1 MPSACGGWSRPLVA
15 SRRALGAFLA
25 LGLAAV
31 LAACRTLAPPD
42 PARIGPLAA
51 DAGELLLVGFRG
63 TEPAGNED
71 LDHLLCEAK
80 VGGIIL
86 FAHNIVDHDQIARLT
101 RAADERALACT
112 GRRLLVAIDA
122 EGGSVMRLGPK
133 VGYTPTLSAEE
144 LGQRNDLVLTE
155 LEARRIGT
163 MLREAGIRWN
173 LAPVVDVGFNPANPV
188 IVGRNRSYGDNAAM
202 VIDHARA
209 FIRGMHEAGVVTTLK
224 HFPGHGSS
232 FTDSH
237 KGFVDVTDTA
247 NLDVELKPYRVLMAE
262 QMVDT
267 VMTAHVFNRSLDR
280 RRPATLS
287 RPTIDGLLRGELGWR
302 GVVVSD
308 DMRMGAIEQHYGLDD
323 ATILTLAAGVD
334 VVLIAADHLP
344 DGRSAST
351 EALAAIRTALARG
364 RLDPARIESALARIR
379 QLKSRMR

>member
-1 MPSACGGWSRPLVA
+1 VA

-302 GVVVSD
+302 GLVVSD

-351 EALAAIRTALARG
+351 VALGAIRAALADG
-364 RLDPARIESALARIR
+364 RLDPMRVESALARVR
-379 QLKSRMR
+379 DLKSRLP

>member
-1 MPSACGGWSRPLVA
+1 VA

-163 MLREAGIRWN
+163 MLRGAGIRWN

-188 IVGRNRSYGDNAAM
+188 IVGRSRSYGDNAAI

-232 FTDSH
+232 YTDSH

-247 NLDVELKPYRVLMAE
+247 HLDVELKPYRVLMAE

-302 GVVVSD
+302 GLVVSD

>member
-1 MPSACGGWSRPLVA
+1 VG
-15 SRRALGAFLA
+15 SRRALGAFVALA
-25 LGLAAV
+25 LAIG
-31 LAACRTLAPPD
+31 LAACRTVASPD
-42 PARIGPLAA
+42 PARIAPLAS

-71 LDHLLCEAK
+71 LEHLLCEAK

-86 FAHNIVDHDQIARLT
+86 FAHNIVDHDQITRLT

-122 EGGSVMRLGPK
+122 EGGSFMRLGPK
-133 VGYTPTLSAEE
+133 VGYTATLSAEE

-188 IVGRNRSYGDNAAM
+188 IVGRNRSYGDNAAT

-232 FTDSH
+232 YTDSH

-247 NLDVELKPYRVLMAE
+247 NLEIELQPYRVLMAE
-262 QMVDT
+262 QMVDA

-287 RPTIDGLLRGELGWR
+287 RSTIDGLLRGQLGWR
-302 GVVVSD
+302 GIVVSD

-334 VVLIAADHLP
+334 VVLIAADRLP

-351 EALAAIRTALARG
+351 EALAAIRAALARG
-364 RLDPARIESALARIR
+364 RLDPGRIESALARIR
-379 QLKSRMR
+379 QLKSRLR

>member
-1 MPSACGGWSRPLVA
+1 MA

-25 LGLAAV
+25 LALAAA

-42 PARIGPLAA
+42 PGRIGPLAA

-86 FAHNIVDHDQIARLT
+86 SAHNIVDHDQIARLT

-133 VGYTPTLSAEE
+133 VGYTATLSAEE

-188 IVGRNRSYGDNAAM
+188 IVGHNRSYGDNAAI

-209 FIRGMHEAGVVTTLK
+209 FIRGMHEAGVLTTLK

-232 FTDSH
+232 YTDSH
-237 KGFVDVTDTA
+237 KGFADVTDTA
-247 NLDVELKPYRVLMAE
+247 NLEVELQPYRVLMAE

-287 RPTIDGLLRGELGWR
+287 RATIDGLLRGELGWR
-302 GVVVSD
+302 GLVVSD

-351 EALAAIRTALARG
+351 EALAAIRAALARG

>member
-1 MPSACGGWSRPLVA
+1 VG

-25 LGLAAV
+25 LV
-31 LAACRTLAPPD
+31 LTTGFVACRTAAPPD
-42 PARIGPLAA
+42 PARVAPLAA

-71 LDHLLCEAK
+71 LEHVLCDAK

-122 EGGSVMRLGPK
+122 EGGSSVMRLGPK
-133 VGYTPTLSAEE
+133 VGYSATLSAEE

-209 FIRGMHEAGVVTTLK
+209 FIRGMHEAGVLTTLK

-232 FTDSH
+232 YTDSH

-267 VMTAHVFNRSLDR
+267 VMTAHVFNRSLDG

-302 GVVVSD
+302 GLVVSD

-323 ATILTLAAGVD
+323 ATIFTLAAGVD
-334 VVLIAADHLP
+334 VVLIAADRLP

-351 EALAAIRTALARG
+351 EALAAIHTALARG
-364 RLDPARIESALARIR
+364 RLDPARVESALARIR
-379 QLKSRMR
+379 QLKSRLR

>member
-1 MPSACGGWSRPLVA
+1 
-15 SRRALGAFLA
+15 
-25 LGLAAV
+25 
-31 LAACRTLAPPD
+31 
-42 PARIGPLAA
+42 
-51 DAGELLLVGFRG
+51 
-63 TEPAGNED
+63 
-71 LDHLLCEAK
+71 
-80 VGGIIL
+80 
-86 FAHNIVDHDQIARLT
+86 
-101 RAADERALACT
+101 
-112 GRRLLVAIDA
+112 
-122 EGGSVMRLGPK
+122 MRLGHK

-188 IVGRNRSYGDNAAM
+188 IVGRSRSYGDNAAI

-232 FTDSH
+232 YTDSH

-247 NLDVELKPYRVLMAE
+247 NLEVELKPYRILMAE

-267 VMTAHVFNRSLDR
+267 VMTAHVFNRALDD
-280 RRPATLS
+280 RRPATPS
-287 RPTIDGLLRGELGWR
+287 RATIEGVLRRELGWR
-302 GVVVSD
+302 GLVVSD

-344 DGRSAST
+344 DGGSAGAGGPGAIPTPHGAGRFEPAPT
-351 EALAAIRTALARG
+351 ET
-364 RLDPARIESALARIR
+364 ALARIR

>member
-1 MPSACGGWSRPLVA
+1 VA

-188 IVGRNRSYGDNAAM
+188 IVGRSRSYGDNAAM

>member
-1 MPSACGGWSRPLVA
+1 VG

-25 LGLAAV
+25 LGLVAG
-31 LAACRTLAPPD
+31 LGACRTLAPPD
-42 PARIGPLAA
+42 PARIAPLAA

-63 TEPAGNED
+63 TEPAGNDD

-86 FAHNIVDHDQIARLT
+86 FAHNVVDHDQIARLIK
-101 RAADERALACT
+101 AADERALACT

-209 FIRGMHEAGVVTTLK
+209 FIRGMHEVGVLTTLK

-232 FTDSH
+232 YTDSH

-262 QMVDT
+262 RMVDT
-267 VMTAHVFNRSLDR
+267 VMTAHVFNRSLDG

-287 RPTIDGLLRGELGWR
+287 RPTIEGLLRGELGWR
-302 GVVVSD
+302 GLVVSD

-323 ATILTLAAGVD
+323 ATVLTLAAGVD
-334 VVLIAADHLP
+334 VVLIAADRLP
-344 DGRSAST
+344 DGGSAAT
-351 EALAAIRTALARG
+351 EALRAIRTALGAG
-364 RLDPARIESALARIR
+364 RLDPARIESALARVR
-379 QLKSRMR
+379 ELKSRLR